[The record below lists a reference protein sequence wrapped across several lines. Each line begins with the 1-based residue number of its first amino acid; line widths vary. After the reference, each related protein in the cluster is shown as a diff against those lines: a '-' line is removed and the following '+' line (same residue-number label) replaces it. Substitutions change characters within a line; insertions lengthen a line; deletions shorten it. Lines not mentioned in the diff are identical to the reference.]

1 MKERDPI
8 PEPTIIDI
16 LNDSLRKGTNDPD
29 NFPTVE
35 IIAERMGI
43 ERVTLHWW
51 LENDEGFRRGLTIVK
66 ETHDKDP
73 WKDTPD
79 DEIKLDSA
87 TLSFGIF
94 IALEETKKRYTV

>member
-1 MKERDPI
+1 MKEREPK
-8 PEPTIIDI
+8 PEPTLIDI
-16 LNDSLRKGTNDPD
+16 LNDSLKRGTNDPD

-43 ERVTLHWW
+43 ERDTLHWW
-51 LENDEGFRRGLTIVK
+51 LENDREFKNGLTIIN

-87 TLSFGIF
+87 TLSFGI
-94 IALEETKKRYTV
+94 AVVLEETKKRYTV

>member
-35 IIAERMGI
+35 IIACMSSEHLGQREQFAKVWFPG
-43 ERVTLHWW
+43 
-51 LENDEGFRRGLTIVK
+51 
-66 ETHDKDP
+66 
-73 WKDTPD
+73 
-79 DEIKLDSA
+79 
-87 TLSFGIF
+87 
-94 IALEETKKRYTV
+94 

>member
-1 MKERDPI
+1 MKENEHT
-8 PEPTIIDI
+8 PEPTIIDF
-16 LNDSLRKGTNDPD
+16 LNDALKEGANDPD

-43 ERVTLHWW
+43 EKDILHWW
-51 LENDEGFRRGLTIVK
+51 LENDAAFRKGLITIK

-79 DEIKLDSA
+79 DEIKLDAA
-87 TLSFGIF
+87 TLSFGITLVL
-94 IALEETKKRYTV
+94 AETKKKYTV